1 MKKRCL
7 SVLSVLLVVSLLL
20 GGCAAKTP
28 GDTPETTGGQDTTVE
43 LVVPPSPERDWPEF
57 GRGDATLKNAIPKED
72 CIGPFVGK
80 GVTVN
85 GPVYTGIPTES
96 VYSYDDLFPCLDGV
110 IAFPVAFV
118 PVNES
123 KTIYLDKTAAIIEN
137 PNRTVTV
144 KDYLSLTDD
153 EPYRIE
159 LSGEP
164 GDYHCQLFND
174 NGEAISEIYDNIGV
188 FYNGIALIEQDYE
201 TGPNKIGLMTDTGE
215 VLLEPCIPV
224 DTVAYVYYSV
234 EDPDTIF
241 KEKEFL
247 NDYMF
252 EDAFVLSIGG
262 ELAIFTLTRE

>member
-1 MKKRCL
+1 MFECVECT
-7 SVLSVLLVVSLLL
+7 SFVVALAWRMC
-20 GGCAAKTP
+20 GKDP
-28 GDTPETTGGQDTTVE
+28 GDTPETTGGPDTSVE
-43 LVVPPSPERDWPEF
+43 LVVPPSPERDWPAF
-57 GRGDATLKNAIPKED
+57 KSGDSTVKNAVAKED

-85 GPVYTGIPTES
+85 GPVYTGIPTEAT
-96 VYSYDDLFPCLDGV
+96 YTYKEYFPCLDGV
-110 IAFPVAFV
+110 IAFQVVFAPD
-118 PVNES
+118 NQS

-144 KDYLSLTDD
+144 KDYLSLNEDK
-153 EPYRIE
+153 PYRIE

-164 GDYHCQLFND
+164 GDYHCQLFNET
-174 NGEAISEIYDNIGV
+174 GEAISEIYDNIGA

-201 TGPNKIGLMTDTGE
+201 TGPNKIGLITDTGE

-224 DTVAYVYYSV
+224 DTVAYVYYPV
-234 EDPDTIF
+234 ETPTGTIM

-247 NDYMF
+247 NEYMF

-262 ELAIFTLTRE
+262 ELAIFTVTRGT